1 MVASRYVLYH
11 GWPSHRVAFAQ
22 HRSPVISK
30 SIKRFLLR
38 RFAGTAR
45 PYLEVHG
52 LMRSSGPYSR
62 EALVH
67 DPGGGRVLVL
77 APHMDDEIIGCGGA
91 IARHAQAGA
100 QIQVVFLTDGRYG
113 SSALQKFV
121 GEERKRKE
129 MELVATRKEEARRAL
144 EVLGIRDLVFLDA
157 IDGKLAEATNL
168 APRLREVL
176 EKFLPDVVYLP
187 CFLEQHPDHRAASA
201 VLLEATR
208 GMDRNFD
215 CFSYEVWTPLVPNCF
230 VEIDSVIEL
239 KKKALGNYQSQLA
252 DVDYFHTG
260 LGLNAHRS
268 LGVWKKVRFVEAYLA
283 VGLAQYRTLY
293 EAFESRR

>member
-1 MVASRYVLYH
+1 MRASD
-11 GWPSHRVAFAQ
+11 
-22 HRSPVISK
+22 
-30 SIKRFLLR
+30 
-38 RFAGTAR
+38 
-45 PYLEVHG
+45 PYK
-52 LMRSSGPYSR
+52 R

-67 DPGGGRVLVL
+67 DPGGGRVMVL

-113 SSALQKFV
+113 FAVDQFT

-129 MELVATRKEEARRAL
+129 MEVIAARKDEARRAL
-144 EVLGIRDLVFLDA
+144 DVLGIKDLVFLDA
-157 IDGKLAEATNL
+157 IDGKLAEATDV
-168 APRLREVL
+168 AGRLREAL
-176 EKFLPDVVYLP
+176 EKFRPDVVYLP

-208 GMDRNFD
+208 GTGWKFE
-215 CFSYEVWTPLVPNCF
+215 CFSYEIWTTLVPNCF

-239 KKKALGNYQSQLA
+239 KKKALGHYQSQLA

-268 LGVWKKVRFVEAYLA
+268 LGVLKGTRFAEAYLA

-293 EAFESRR
+293 EAFERRL